1 MSKSAFLITALAATL
16 VSLPVAASAAIT
28 SKDPAGV
35 PAGHY
40 EVDPTH
46 TSIQA
51 RIDHM
56 GFSTTT
62 VAFDKVSGGF
72 DYDPAKP
79 EQSQLSISVDPTALS
94 SGFDKRDA
102 DLKGPSFFNVAG
114 FTTITFQSSHL
125 TRVDATHATVGGE
138 LTLLGVT
145 KPVTLNVTFN
155 GTGTGMMG
163 DTRAGFQATA
173 TLSRSDFGM
182 TTFLP
187 AIGDQVTLLID
198 AEFAKTQP
206 AK

>member
-1 MSKSAFLITALAATL
+1 MSKSAFVIVSLAATL
-16 VSLPVAASAAIT
+16 AGLPMDAAAAIT
-28 SKDPAGV
+28 SNDPAAV

-46 TSIQA
+46 TSILA

-62 VAFDKVSGGF
+62 VAFDQVSGGF
-72 DYDPAKP
+72 DYHPANP
-79 EQSQLSISVDPTALS
+79 EPSQLSISVDPTALN
-94 SGFDKRDA
+94 SGFGKRDT
-102 DLKGPSFFNVAG
+102 DLKGPGFFNVAG
-114 FTTITFQSSHL
+114 FSTISFKSSHL
-125 TRVDATHATVGGE
+125 TRVDATHATVDGE

-173 TLSRSDFGM
+173 TLLRSDFGM
-182 TTFLP
+182 KTFLP

-198 AEFAKTQP
+198 AEFAK
-206 AK
+206 K

>member
-1 MSKSAFLITALAATL
+1 MLKSAFVIAAVAATL
-16 VSLPVAASAAIT
+16 VGLPVAADAAIT
-28 SKDPAGV
+28 SRDPAGV

-40 EVDPTH
+40 NVDPTH

-56 GFSTTT
+56 GFSSTT

-72 DYDPAKP
+72 DYDPARP
-79 EQSQLSISVDPTALS
+79 DQSQLSISVDPAALS
-94 SGFDKRDA
+94 SGFDKRDS
-102 DLKGPSFFNVAG
+102 DLKGPGFFNVAS
-114 FTTITFQSSHL
+114 FAAITFTSAHL
-125 TRVDATHATVGGE
+125 TPVDATHATIEGA

-173 TLSRSDFGM
+173 TLLRSDFGM
-182 TTFLP
+182 KTFLP
-187 AIGDQVTLLID
+187 AVGDQVTLLID
-198 AEFAKTQP
+198 AEFAK
-206 AK
+206 K